1 VKGLGKRGD
10 NIAEKYI
17 GDSEEVIMRNIH
29 DAISSVLHGAARYS
43 KRVKLADLRD
53 ATVKDKFDRSLKDA
67 LVMESLRWEA
77 ADKELIQR
85 YFQSRQG

>member
-1 VKGLGKRGD
+1 MVRALDGGQLR
-10 NIAEKYI
+10 
-17 GDSEEVIMRNIH
+17 
-29 DAISSVLHGAARYS
+29 S

-85 YFQSRQG
+85 YFESQQG